1 MQMITLLVYTVDK
14 LVKTKKQ
21 NKSKKHE
28 QISLDS
34 RSRVVGERASDV
46 NEYTCE
52 FQWTRVLDKIRM
64 HPMQYLMKGGTM

>member
-28 QISLDS
+28 HIYLDS